1 ATVGFSFG
9 FSLCSMSGV
18 LVKLYVRASKDLVSW
33 TPWVFVGD
41 YTATSTL
48 PLPSPFTTINYRYLQ
63 YRLELYASSDQTKS
77 PIIDYVRFD
86 YDPLGGDDELSVSEN
101 VKGNSPDYYGV
112 YTVDGKRAYEIK
124 RGIYFI
130 RLKNGRVI
138 KKFMAQ

>member
-1 ATVGFSFG
+1 
-9 FSLCSMSGV
+9 
-18 LVKLYVRASKDLVSW
+18 LVSW